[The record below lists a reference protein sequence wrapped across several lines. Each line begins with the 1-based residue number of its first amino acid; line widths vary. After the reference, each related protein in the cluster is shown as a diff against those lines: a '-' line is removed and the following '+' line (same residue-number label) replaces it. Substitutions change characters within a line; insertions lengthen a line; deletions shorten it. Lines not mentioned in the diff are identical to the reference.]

1 MTTPRIVKQFD
12 AATLGVEDARLAPV
26 SFVPLGA
33 GGPVKPLSVLA
44 GTRDYGQVLHQIR
57 ALLTFACTALA
68 AVVLLLAVV
77 VDHLKS
83 PRPGTMAEFP
93 APAAVVLSLTGD
105 PALDYFAH
113 VELADGTQRD
123 VQLGAHLLDSPVRI
137 VLHANS
143 ADGGETTCRIALDG
157 VLVAT
162 ESSSNGGTAT
172 CEWRAEA

>member
-1 MTTPRIVKQFD
+1 M
-12 AATLGVEDARLAPV
+12 ESAPTV
-26 SFVPLGA
+26 RPM
-33 GGPVKPLSVLA
+33 SVLR
-44 GTRDYGQVLHQIR
+44 GTRDAIQVLHQIR
-57 ALLTFACTALA
+57 ALLVFVVTVLT
-68 AVVLLLAVV
+68 VGVLLLAMV

-83 PRPGTMAEFP
+83 PRPGTIAELAMP
-93 APAAVVLSLTGD
+93 SAVTLSLAGD
-105 PALDYFAH
+105 PALDYMAH